1 MNQRK
6 EYDAGMELA
15 LDAAGGVSALARLLK
30 ILPSAVRK
38 WRKVPDHRIVEIEK
52 KTGVPREKLRP
63 DLYT

>member
-6 EYDAGMELA
+6 KYDAGLERAM
-15 LDAAGGVSALARLLK
+15 DAAGGVSGLARLLE

-52 KTGVPREKLRP
+52 KTGVQRERLRP
-63 DLYT
+63 DLYR